1 MTGCFILGS
10 NVSAN
15 FVTVDIFWQKIQG
28 LHELRGLVKLYLY
41 GNNITTIQGLATL
54 TNLEILWLNTNK
66 ITVIQVSLYLLQCVS
81 QVLFFVFII
90 NIIIHYFRLSTSY
103 VSLV

>member
-1 MTGCFILGS
+1 MKGYFTLGS
-10 NVSAN
+10 NDFAN

-41 GNNITTIQGLATL
+41 GNNITTIQGLSTL

-90 NIIIHYFRLSTSY
+90 NIFIHYF
-103 VSLV
+103 